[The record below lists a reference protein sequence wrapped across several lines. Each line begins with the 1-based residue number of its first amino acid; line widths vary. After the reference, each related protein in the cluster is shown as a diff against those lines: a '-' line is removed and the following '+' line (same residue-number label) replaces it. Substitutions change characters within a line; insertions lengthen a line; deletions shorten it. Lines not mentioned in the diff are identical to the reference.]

1 MIASTS
7 NCQSNRL
14 MDSER
19 MTKSESQTAALET
32 PKFHYDL
39 NFDLKVLQNVLKSAD
54 FLQDSGYKSNG
65 ALNEPLIKSTFDK
78 PAPPP
83 TCCTYGTGW
92 MVADDLSDNG
102 SISGDENY
110 GKFRIDK
117 EIFV

>member
-1 MIASTS
+1 
-7 NCQSNRL
+7 
-14 MDSER
+14 

-39 NFDLKVLQNVLKSAD
+39 NFDLKVLQKVLKSAD
-54 FLQDSGYKSNG
+54 FLQDSGYKSSG

-102 SISGDENY
+102 SVAGDDNY
-110 GKFRIDK
+110 ETK
-117 EIFV
+117 